1 MGGRTDGRTEDRT
14 NWNDDDDAD
23 SIVHMSE
30 GERERHRFVVYVGT
44 PKTRSL
50 NLPQFLVGWDRLIF
64 FDSSTFHRFVRR
76 SLSDFRITRVL
87 SCI

>member
-30 GERERHRFVVYVGT
+30 GERET
-44 PKTRSL
+44 SL
-50 NLPQFLVGWDRLIF
+50 RGVCRYTENKVIEPASILGRLG
-64 FDSSTFHRFVRR
+64 
-76 SLSDFRITRVL
+76 
-87 SCI
+87 